1 VLTVSCRLGGAH
13 FSGGWSVDGM
23 AGGWLIG
30 APATMVCESSAHG
43 VLTVACRLSG
53 AHFSGGWSVDGMAGG
68 WLIGAPATM
77 V

>member
-1 VLTVSCRLGGAH
+1 
-13 FSGGWSVDGM
+13 M

-68 WLIGAPATM
+68 WLIGTPATM
-77 V
+77 DGESSAHGGVDIGVSF